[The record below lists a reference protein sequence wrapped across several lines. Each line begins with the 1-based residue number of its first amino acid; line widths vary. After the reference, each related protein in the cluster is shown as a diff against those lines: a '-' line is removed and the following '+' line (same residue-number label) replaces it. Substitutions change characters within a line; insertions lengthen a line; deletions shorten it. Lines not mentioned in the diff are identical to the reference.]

1 MEIELKLISFILPP
15 ILEII
20 IVGIKTFLDWVL
32 DVKMLE
38 YRKRVCANLLQS
50 STYPGENHS

>member
-20 IVGIKTFLDWVL
+20 IVGKKTLLDWVL
-32 DVKMLE
+32 DV
-38 YRKRVCANLLQS
+38 
-50 STYPGENHS
+50 